1 MDSLITPFMFHIDT
15 SLWSIEKSIAFWLTI
30 LLIGFGILF
39 VFLTPDTKLTEEQQK
54 NAKSLYFVISIGCSI
69 LGTFSFAYFITRE

>member
-54 NAKSLYFVISIGCSI
+54 IYDELIKFIK
-69 LGTFSFAYFITRE
+69 FAFGIAH